1 MAQPGDSFN
10 IPHYV
15 KAGSPE
21 GLRLAMLK
29 NNMTR
34 NIEFQYY
41 QIVFDGKSWFAWY
54 YDKAKESILIAKK

>member
-1 MAQPGDSFN
+1 MAQAGDSFN
-10 IPHYV
+10 IPHFV

-29 NNMTR
+29 NNTTR
-34 NIEFQYY
+34 NVEFQYY